1 MAREEHEASL
11 DAQEASRHR
20 SFSVYGE
27 FWRGIL
33 ERFEAFGGLPGASLE
48 RPGDAPYRIPIV
60 DGVALFPWRYAKSR
74 ETELASTPFGT
85 SDARM
90 AVVNLRPTPVQGAFD
105 FGLPDAGLSD
115 EERDLLDVFQSMTKD
130 PVVTS
135 GRLVLVAISSSVHG
149 LFAVEWGEVKLSS
162 AGFVEWAGFHESLL
176 SLAPTKPVSMNPTGT
191 FTAGALPRK
200 FPQLKS
206 DERTSGSRDE

>member
-1 MAREEHEASL
+1 MDAGRRWALETFGMYGPRIREQIAGMAREEHEASL

-105 FGLPDAGLSD
+105 FGLPDAGFSGHLGSSGAGC
-115 EERDLLDVFQSMTKD
+115 DLQLGPW
-130 PVVTS
+130 PVR
-135 GRLVLVAISSSVHG
+135 GRVG
-149 LFAVEWGEVKLSS
+149 
-162 AGFVEWAGFHESLL
+162 
-176 SLAPTKPVSMNPTGT
+176 
-191 FTAGALPRK
+191 
-200 FPQLKS
+200 
-206 DERTSGSRDE
+206 